1 VRILVADDQPV
12 VRRGV
17 SSLLSS
23 REDLQVC
30 AEAGDGQEAY
40 LRAIESKPDLV
51 LLDVNMP
58 VLDGF
63 RTAKKIRDSLP
74 ETNILM
80 FSIEDGPEFVRV
92 SKFVG
97 AQGFV
102 TKTEL
107 VGSLLE
113 AVDTISAGET
123 FFKRPQRRFLT
134 VRVGA

>member
-1 VRILVADDQPV
+1 
-12 VRRGV
+12 
-17 SSLLSS
+17 
-23 REDLQVC
+23 
-30 AEAGDGQEAY
+30 
-40 LRAIESKPDLV
+40 
-51 LLDVNMP
+51 MP